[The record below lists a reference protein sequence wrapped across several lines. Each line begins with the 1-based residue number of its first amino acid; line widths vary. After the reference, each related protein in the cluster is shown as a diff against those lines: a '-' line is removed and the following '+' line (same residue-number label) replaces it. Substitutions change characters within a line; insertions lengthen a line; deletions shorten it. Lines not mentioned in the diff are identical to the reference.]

1 MEISICLS
9 TRITQYSR
17 TAEIKEDHVL
27 STESSQFSMFTVHDR
42 KYTSLILI
50 RLLKRITKHIFNLPV
65 ISCNLVC
72 RLSSMAVSS
81 DVRMRKPCLQMLLF
95 SRGFK
100 HMAAIER
107 YVALNLENFHP
118 YHITLL
124 HSQTV
129 GYIHKLQPSSFS

>member
-9 TRITQYSR
+9 T

-42 KYTSLILI
+42 KLYFVDINSF
-50 RLLKRITKHIFNLPV
+50 TKKNYKAHLQLTTV

-129 GYIHKLQPSSFS
+129 GYIYKLQPSSFS

>member
-1 MEISICLS
+1 
-9 TRITQYSR
+9 
-17 TAEIKEDHVL
+17 
-27 STESSQFSMFTVHDR
+27 
-42 KYTSLILI
+42 
-50 RLLKRITKHIFNLPV
+50 
-65 ISCNLVC
+65 
-72 RLSSMAVSS
+72 MAVSS
-81 DVRMRKPCLQMLLF
+81 DVRMRKSCLQMFLF

-107 YVALNLENFHP
+107 YVVNLENFHP